1 MNSWL
6 YSPRRV
12 VVQGLD
18 VQCTV
23 LYLLHILPLDKYT
36 VQYST
41 VQYSTEV
48 GCTVYSSVSPS
59 YSISR

>member
-41 VQYSTEV
+41 IQYSTVQYSTAHYS
-48 GCTVYSSVSPS
+48 TVQLDV
-59 YSISR
+59 